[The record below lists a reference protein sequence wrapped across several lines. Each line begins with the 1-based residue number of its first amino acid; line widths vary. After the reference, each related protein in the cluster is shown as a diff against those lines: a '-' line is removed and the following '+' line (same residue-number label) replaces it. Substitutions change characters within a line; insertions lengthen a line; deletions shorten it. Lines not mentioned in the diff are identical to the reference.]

1 MISYQI
7 KQKIIDNTDIVEVIK
22 EYVVK
27 NNINRKGYKNHEM
40 DIPE

>member
-22 EYVVK
+22 EYVPLQK
-27 NNINRKGYKNHEM
+27 KGNS
-40 DIPE
+40 